1 MKVGLY
7 DPLTYE
13 NLMSGLAS
21 HFERVEKRP
30 LETLLDGS
38 GPPLDGP
45 GIYALFYT
53 GDMDLYEPIS
63 RGRRPIYVGK
73 ADPPGRRKG
82 GRPDT
87 ERPALNT
94 RLKQHAS
101 SIEAATNLVVTD
113 FLFRSLA
120 VEPVWIPLAE
130 RSLIDN
136 YRPVWNVCLEGF
148 GKHDSGKARR
158 SGERSWW
165 DTLHP
170 GRLWASEEKATR
182 DPETAKSMVR
192 EFFR

>member
-1 MKVGLY
+1 MTVELY

-21 HFERVEKRP
+21 HFEKVGKRP
-30 LETLLDGS
+30 LGDLLDSS
-38 GPPLDGP
+38 GPPLVGP
-45 GIYALFYT
+45 GIYALFYV
-53 GDMDLYEPIS
+53 GDMDVYEPIS
-63 RGRRPIYVGK
+63 QGRKPIYVGK

-87 ERPALNT
+87 ERPALNI
-94 RLKQHAS
+94 RVKQHAN

-170 GRLWASEEKATR
+170 GRVWASEEKTTR

-192 EFFR
+192 EFLL